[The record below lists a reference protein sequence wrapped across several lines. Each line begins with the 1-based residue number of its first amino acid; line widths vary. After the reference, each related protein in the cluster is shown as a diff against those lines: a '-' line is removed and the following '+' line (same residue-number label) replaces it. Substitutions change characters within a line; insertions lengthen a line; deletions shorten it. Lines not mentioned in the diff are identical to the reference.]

1 MRNPAIPNGGK
12 LAHGLN
18 QYTKGHVPGAIKIP
32 VNDLAKVE
40 TLRQLP
46 RDKKIVLVCYVGHWA
61 GSAALFLNQLGY
73 EAYDMRFGTLGW
85 NDTTDGLGK
94 AKEYLV
100 SLEKSLSLPVEKGQ
114 R

>member
-1 MRNPAIPNGGK
+1 MSLQRPAD
-12 LAHGLN
+12 
-18 QYTKGHVPGAIKIP
+18 YTNGHVPGAINIP

-85 NDTTDGLGK
+85 NDTTDGLGE